1 MLIIHAQKK
10 KKKRILIPLGFF
22 FLVMNGLFA
31 LIYAGVILLLELELI
46 FPHSVT
52 HCKYLWRQV
61 LFLGMW
67 H

>member
-1 MLIIHAQKK
+1 MHKKK

-46 FPHSVT
+46 FPILLLIANICGGKFCS
-52 HCKYLWRQV
+52 
-61 LFLGMW
+61 
-67 H
+67 

>member
-10 KKKRILIPLGFF
+10 KRILIPLGFFFF